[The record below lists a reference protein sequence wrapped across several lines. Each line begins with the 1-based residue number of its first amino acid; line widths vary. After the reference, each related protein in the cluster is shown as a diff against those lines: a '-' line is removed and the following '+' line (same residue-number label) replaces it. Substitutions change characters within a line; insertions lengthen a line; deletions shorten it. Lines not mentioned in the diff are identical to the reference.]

1 MNRIDDHPR
10 IVLLRDQVN
19 ALPVDDLYKNQLLS
33 SIETYRDQLL
43 ERPEMPVDGSWDD
56 LEALQQVTLSDA
68 MERCLKLIP

>member
-10 IVLLRDQVN
+10 IVLLMDQVN